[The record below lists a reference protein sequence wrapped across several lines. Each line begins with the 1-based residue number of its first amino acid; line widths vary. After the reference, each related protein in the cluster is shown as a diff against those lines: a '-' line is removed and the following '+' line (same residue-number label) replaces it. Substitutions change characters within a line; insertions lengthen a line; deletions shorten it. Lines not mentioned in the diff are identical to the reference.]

1 MKFDVATPEG
11 NCEFNRHG
19 FTHIPAMMYVGSKG
33 KLVET
38 TDSVIEKEDLQKKL
52 DNLLKQ

>member
-19 FTHIPAMMYVGSKG
+19 FTHIPAMMYVDSKG